1 MSRGHIIK
9 GLAGI
14 LLFLVVTVPGAWSSI
29 QTKYEFKPINIDEV
43 SRYREDRIAFQHIQK
58 EVDERTDNS
67 LGALLV
73 IKDRQMY
80 LLKDGYDNPGDVMTR
95 RRILEQERRLI
106 EDSLWKN
113 TINNKPDRLIITDR
127 REVSLEKNEEQ
138 FVDSEFGDFYRD
150 VRNKFIKKHV
160 NIFYKLMTDRTNSDL
175 NTTRKPIPKHIWD
188 DGETKYFTSV
198 TAKTIDEK
206 IYYAED
212 ADGDGITETFTVNI
226 GDGFHWGYKSGPN
239 IIFIYNIDK
248 NDENSKEVQDLI
260 KDLTKYA
267 FAGTPEAMKAIKEY
281 FPEEKTINQMIDDL
295 YRIKD

>member
-1 MSRGHIIK
+1 MSRGHITK
-9 GLAGI
+9 GVAGI
-14 LLFLVVTVPGAWSSI
+14 LLLLVVTGPGAWSSI
-29 QTKYEFKPINIDEV
+29 QTKFEFKPIMIEDV

-58 EVDERTDNS
+58 EINDRIDNS

-80 LLKDGYDNPGDVMTR
+80 LLKDGYDNLEDVLTR

-106 EDSLWKN
+106 EGSLWEN

-127 REVSLEKNEEQ
+127 RQVTLEKNEEQ
-138 FVDSEFGDFYRD
+138 FVEAEFGEFYRD
-150 VRNKFIKKHV
+150 IRNQFIQKHV
-160 NIFYKLMTDRTNSDL
+160 NIFYKLMTDRTTSDL
-175 NTTRKPIPKHIWD
+175 NMTRKPIPKHIWD
-188 DGETKYFTSV
+188 EGETKYFTSV

-248 NDENSKEVQDLI
+248 NDENSKEIHDQI
-260 KDLTKYA
+260 KDLTK
-267 FAGTPEAMKAIKEY
+267 FAYGGTPAAMKAIKEN
-281 FPEEKTINQMIDDL
+281 FPEEKTIKEMIDNL
-295 YRIKD
+295 YRTSD